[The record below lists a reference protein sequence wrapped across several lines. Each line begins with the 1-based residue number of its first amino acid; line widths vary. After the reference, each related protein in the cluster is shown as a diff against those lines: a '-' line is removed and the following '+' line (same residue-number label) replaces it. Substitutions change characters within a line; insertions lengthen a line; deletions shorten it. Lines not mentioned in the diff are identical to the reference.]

1 MSEYLRVREAAEILA
16 VSEATVRRMVK
27 TGILQSVRVG
37 RRSIRIPRASI
48 KTFKGENAE
57 REDKNNDKGTD

>member
-16 VSEATVRRMVK
+16 VSESTVRRMVK

-48 KTFKGENAE
+48 KTFKGENTE
-57 REDKNNDKGTD
+57 REDKNNDNGTD

>member
-37 RRSIRIPRASI
+37 RQSIRIPRASI
-48 KTFKGENAE
+48 KTFKGENTE
-57 REDKNNDKGTD
+57 REDKNNDNGTH